1 MALDNKN
8 IHVKKGANMGK
19 QNNHELSD
27 DDYTDEE
34 LALIYGIPLGQI
46 SCEDDATDHEIE
58 SSMQ

>member
-1 MALDNKN
+1 
-8 IHVKKGANMGK
+8 MGK

-34 LALIYGIPLGQI
+34 LALIYGVPLGQI